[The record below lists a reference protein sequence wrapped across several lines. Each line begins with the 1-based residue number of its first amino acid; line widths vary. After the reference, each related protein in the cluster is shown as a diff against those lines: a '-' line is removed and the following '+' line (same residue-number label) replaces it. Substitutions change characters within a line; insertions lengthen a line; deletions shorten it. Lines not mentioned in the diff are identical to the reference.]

1 MNSGTTTGGSDKL
14 VSYASIF
21 LYQPKLKAEYAQYTT
36 SISSFEGNISLI
48 TE

>member
-1 MNSGTTTGGSDKL
+1 MNSGTTSGGADKL

-36 SISSFEGNISLI
+36 SISSFEGKL
-48 TE
+48 TQMTQ